1 MREIA
6 HFSIDANCVQWS
18 YSKKE
23 HTMGI
28 SDDIT
33 KNADNAAKEFANKQ
47 RAKAAAK
54 KKGNSP

>member
-1 MREIA
+1 MQTVYNGLILSRG
-6 HFSIDANCVQWS
+6 
-18 YSKKE
+18 Y
-23 HTMGI
+23 TMGI
-28 SDDIT
+28 SDDIA

>member
-1 MREIA
+1 
-6 HFSIDANCVQWS
+6 
-18 YSKKE
+18 
-23 HTMGI
+23 MGI
-28 SDDIT
+28 SDDIA